1 MSSNKRPSSP
11 SADMGRGA
19 SEAARWLAVPIG
31 LVFWV
36 CVFWL
41 SGRWLDGR
49 WDTHPWG
56 QLIGAVIGFAVG
68 FTYLF
73 WAVRVA
79 TGSLNR
85 DDKVEGDRR

>member
-1 MSSNKRPSSP
+1 MSSDKRPSSP
-11 SADMGRGA
+11 GADMARGA

-41 SGRWLDGR
+41 TGRWLDGR
-49 WDTHPWG
+49 WETDPWG

-68 FTYLF
+68 FTYVF

-79 TGSLNR
+79 MR
-85 DDKVEGDRR
+85 DLSQGDKVEGDRR

>member
-11 SADMGRGA
+11 GADMARGA

-36 CVFWL
+36 SVFWL
-41 SGRWLDGR
+41 TGRWIDGR
-49 WDTHPWG
+49 WDTEPWA
-56 QLIGAVIGFAVG
+56 QLVGAIVGFAAG
-68 FTYLF
+68 FTYVF

-79 TGSLNR
+79 TRSLAET
-85 DDKVEGDRR
+85 DKVEGDRS